1 MQFSQSPVKDP
12 PSEVTHTTLAI
23 VERLTLL
30 SLKLME
36 LLAAHQANP
45 LPEHIPQDAMFS
57 LIQGAARP
65 CTTDDLADMLSSH
78 LLGQNVFSP
87 LASEYR
93 ILGNDT
99 YLILLNDT
107 RPISATSDETNQ
119 KLTATI
125 LWHAPTAESAQLR
138 FCQLSICKVPPEG
151 CASSASMNARTA
163 DILKAPPA
171 SSIALQAS
179 DTHGTTHWVAP
190 NQVIYVSAAHQYTV
204 VYCTDRV
211 IRMRAPFG
219 LVLEQLG
226 DTVVRV
232 HRSHAVNP
240 LYVSHLTDDKLY
252 LTTGATIPVP
262 ARRAREIRAL
272 LAQHFSKLGTRS

>member
-1 MQFSQSPVKDP
+1 MLFPQSSVKDP
-12 PSEVTHTTLAI
+12 PPDVTHATLAT

-57 LIQGAARP
+57 LLQGTVRP
-65 CTTDDLADMLSSH
+65 CTTDDLADALSTH
-78 LLGQNVFSP
+78 ALGQHVFSP

-107 RPISATSDETNQ
+107 RAISTLSDEGNH

-125 LWHAPTAESAQLR
+125 LWHAPVAENAQLR
-138 FCQLSICKVPPEG
+138 FCQLSICKAPPEG
-151 CASSASMNARTA
+151 CTSAASMGARAA
-163 DILKAPPA
+163 DTLEASPT
-171 SSIALQAS
+171 SSIVLQAS

-190 NQVIYVSAAHQYTV
+190 NQVIYASAAHQYTFV
-204 VYCTDRV
+204 HCTDRV

-226 DTVVRV
+226 DIVLRI
-232 HRSHAVNP
+232 HRSYAVNP
-240 LYVSHLTDDKLY
+240 LYVSHLNDDMLY
-252 LTTGATIPVP
+252 LTTGASLPVP
-262 ARRAREIRAL
+262 SRRTKEVREL
-272 LAQHFSKLGTRS
+272 LAQRFAKLGTRS